1 MKVTSLLLIILTFRF
16 FTQIEKYTINFDP
29 PQVLLTVEVI
39 QQTNQ
44 ETQRVVEEEFVHL
57 VAVEEMPFP
66 IGGIQAVH
74 DLTVYPA
81 TTKRAEIEGKV
92 FVLA

>member
-1 MKVTSLLLIILTFRF
+1 
-16 FTQIEKYTINFDP
+16 
-29 PQVLLTVEVI
+29 
-39 QQTNQ
+39 
-44 ETQRVVEEEFVHL
+44 
-57 VAVEEMPFP
+57 MPFP